1 MTVEQVV
8 ANLGLG
14 GIVADQA
21 FITQVGLLAGA
32 GILFIAALALC
43 VIAMRAASS
52 AKQSRLEVQEL
63 SASMTEMAGEMRHLT
78 AQVER
83 AAYAQQQAEEQAEKQ
98 AEASAEGEDA
108 PASQTFD
115 ADEQV
120 DAEEESE
127 EKRAGPSSLLR
138 GFLSR
143 R

>member
-21 FITQVGLLAGA
+21 VITQVGLLAGA
-32 GILFIAALALC
+32 GILFVAALALC
-43 VIAMRAASS
+43 IIAMRAASS

-83 AAYAQQQAEEQAEKQ
+83 AAYAQQQAEEQAEKE
-98 AEASAEGEDA
+98 AEAHLENEDA
-108 PASQTFD
+108 ADGQSFD
-115 ADEQV
+115 AEDQIEP
-120 DAEEESE
+120 EEED
-127 EKRAGPSSLLR
+127 EKRSGPSALLR